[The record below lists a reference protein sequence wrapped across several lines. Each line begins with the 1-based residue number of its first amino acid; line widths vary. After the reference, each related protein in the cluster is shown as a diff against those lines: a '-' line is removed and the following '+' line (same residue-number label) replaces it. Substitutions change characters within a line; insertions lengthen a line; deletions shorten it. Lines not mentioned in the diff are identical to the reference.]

1 MSIDFLSGAADHSY
15 SHGAIIPKRKREPLD
30 SPAVPAAGAARL
42 SAIHEMDFFSKPPSR
57 PAFPGAVKK
66 EELADDGGG
75 GAAKLMNS
83 CDVNVSKTGQSIAAA
98 AKL

>member
-1 MSIDFLSGAADHSY
+1 MSIDFLGAADHSY

-30 SPAVPAAGAARL
+30 SPVAAAGAARL

-75 GAAKLMNS
+75 GAAKLMNI
-83 CDVNVSKTGQSIAAA
+83 CDVNVSKTSQLITYCCC
-98 AKL
+98 